1 MYPETQKQKA
11 FQTLKSERNEYKIN
25 SENSK
30 TGECEKS
37 SNSGTVR

>member
-11 FQTLKSERNEYKIN
+11 FQTLKIERKEYKIN

-37 SNSGTVR
+37 SNSGTFR